1 MSRYVQLQ
9 RLLSTFSQSF
19 FLSQMVFSQ
28 TGGCHTSPPLMGK
41 LMINHINHEI
51 CWACPAF
58 VFKPQQT
65 HPITGSPC
73 EPWIWPKEG
82 DCGCDLHGL
91 WLAILPWQDLLQLNS
106 LTDYQMAGRSAVSTC
121 TRWCLRQF
129 SILSHLQLWEV
140 SGAVLFAYF
149 EDSII
154 LFPNLGRCLS
164 QSPSETFDVQVFRSW
179 FIYIFIYILYIYMSA
194 MSYISYLYI
203 YIYIYPRIGMA
214 NAARNHKKSLYLVG
228 KNVACDFPSKKCNN
242 IMNPVINPNISQHLR
257 HDIGGKKTG
266 HGWWRYKDFNRPDPN
281 NHKFSIKDYKG
292 IWHV

>member
-1 MSRYVQLQ
+1 MMMMIIIRHKKTRNHPQYVLSCPTSGACSQRSRNH
-9 RLLSTFSQSF
+9 SSF
-19 FLSQMVFSQ
+19 PKLVFSQ

-129 SILSHLQLWEV
+129 STPSHLQLWEV

-149 EDSII
+149 EDS
-154 LFPNLGRCLS
+154 RCLS
-164 QSPSETFDVQVFRSW
+164 QSPSETFDVQVFCSW
-179 FIYIFIYILYIYMSA
+179 FIYIFIYILYVCYV
-194 MSYISYLYI
+194 LYI
-203 YIYIYPRIGMA
+203 ISISIYILELEWQMP
-214 NAARNHKKSLYLVG
+214 
-228 KNVACDFPSKKCNN
+228 
-242 IMNPVINPNISQHLR
+242 Q
-257 HDIGGKKTG
+257 
-266 HGWWRYKDFNRPDPN
+266 
-281 NHKFSIKDYKG
+281 
-292 IWHV
+292 